1 MPDLFGESVVRF
13 PEERRC
19 GRRENFSPSGSAVC
33 VQFWKKRN
41 GYCLSRVRLIK
52 LLSCPED
59 LFFLGGRVL
68 KVWCLLPV
76 RGPLGGA
83 EGDTSASASR
93 DSV

>member
-1 MPDLFGESVVRF
+1 MEKSLTGRIFMPDLFGESVVRF

-59 LFFLGGRVL
+59 LFS
-68 KVWCLLPV
+68 W
-76 RGPLGGA
+76 A
-83 EGDTSASASR
+83 EEC
-93 DSV
+93 